1 MYQTISLRR
10 ALAILLALGLT
21 AALALSFACGGDD
34 DDDGGDDDETA
45 AATTPADNGN
55 GGDGGEETFDVSMGD
70 NFFEANEFTV
80 APGTTLT
87 FNLTN
92 DGTAIHNMRTA
103 GADNEFGTDDD
114 AVSDPDL
121 VTAGGTATLE
131 WTAPDEPGTYD
142 FYCDFHTTDM
152 TGTITVE

>member
-1 MYQTISLRR
+1 MLNLSGPRKGFI
-10 ALAILLALGLT
+10 ALGT
-21 AALALSFACGGDD
+21 AALSALLIASFACGGGD
-34 DDDGGDDDETA
+34 DDDGGGDDESA
-45 AATTPADNGN
+45 AATTPAGTGN
-55 GGDGGEETFDVSMGD
+55 GGGGGEETFEVSMGD

-103 GADNEFGTDDD
+103 GADNEFGNDDD

-131 WTAPDEPGTYD
+131 WIAPDEPGTYD
-142 FYCDFHTTDM
+142 FYCDFHTSDM

>member
-1 MYQTISLRR
+1 MTLTSTYRNKLV
-10 ALAILLALGLT
+10 AMLALVLS
-21 AALALSFACGGDD
+21 ALLVLSFACGGDD
-34 DDDGGDDDETA
+34 DDDDGGGTA
-45 AATTPADNGN
+45 TATTDGD

-70 NFFEANEFTV
+70 NFYEPNEFIV

-103 GADNEFGTDDD
+103 GADNEFGNDDD
-114 AVSDPDL
+114 SVSDPDL

-131 WTAPDEPGTYD
+131 WTAPEEPGTYD